1 MKKLLISLTIL
12 FSLFLDVNNVSAKTE
27 TSQSSKYLDLYY
39 SFQDDED
46 HKDFDNFD
54 KAFEEFYS
62 TYKETYPYYV
72 ISFYDKGSY
81 ALTNIY
87 LFKENPNLQMKVFY
101 DGSFFN
107 YQMGHYLDT
116 FSIDHLYVNWGM
128 TTVQINAN
136 KTYEM
141 YKTEFSKIK
150 FYSYSS
156 SLVDQYGYTDWVQN
170 FASLSG
176 SKYYSTKNNIIY
188 YDSNFDITLA
198 DNHKYKSN
206 RTNYDVYVD
215 GYYYQPGDIV
225 PSYKSLL
232 KKNYTYNQEIDT
244 TNLSYIRVDFDV
256 SKATYEDYHFSIL
269 NNVNS
274 KLKEAYFEKSYEW
287 GICIDENT
295 CYDNYIFRDT
305 INYTE
310 SYKMYS
316 ISSPF
321 KVEDSEHGF
330 YDETQA
336 LNYFY
341 TYYDVSNIN
350 DIVTLDIDS
359 TVPFSVSFGNLEDYT
374 DTFVTLNL
382 KNYAGIVLFPK
393 VNLYNGDYNFY
404 LKNANVNV
412 HHYYENNLVNI
423 YKNITV
429 ETYRIDQVEYQ
440 DRNRYYLIE
449 NNVIDIDSYILFD
462 TRYFSYQ
469 LVNETFDSITITN
482 PNINKDQKI
491 NSIDDSNFIYNSRNE
506 NNNIVSFIN
515 SIDNSLKYVHNVF
528 SIFFNSLPI
537 IIQGLLIF
545 IFNVLC
551 IFMLLRMGGWL
562 G

>member
-1 MKKLLISLTIL
+1 MKKLLISLTVL
-12 FSLFLDVNNVSAKTE
+12 FSLFLGVNNVSAQEIEAIYTVTE
-27 TSQSSKYLDLYY
+27 NIFDSTTY
-39 SFQDDED
+39 SNDFKSYSIYQKL
-46 HKDFDNFD
+46 KDSNNYD
-54 KAFEEFYS
+54 
-62 TYKETYPYYV
+62 TYKESILSLGYKYYY
-72 ISFYDKGSY
+72 FNYDSVY
-81 ALTNIY
+81 VWNSDDIQVNIY
-87 LFKENPNLQMKVFY
+87 
-101 DGSFFN
+101 
-107 YQMGHYLDT
+107 
-116 FSIDHLYVNWGM
+116 
-128 TTVQINAN
+128 
-136 KTYEM
+136 M
-141 YKTEFSKIK
+141 Y
-150 FYSYSS
+150 YSS
-156 SLVDQYGYTDWVQN
+156 SNPTLQIIFYNPNNEVVKYVNLKNVATNTSSLNDDSKYTKLN
-170 FASLSG
+170 FHNMYHFTSATSSVGASFSG
-176 SKYYSTKNNIIY
+176 SYYKTSELNYYYFMGFDTNTTIY
-188 YDSNFDITLA
+188 YNCPT
-198 DNHKYKSN
+198 NENYYKYFSVN
-206 RTNYDVYVD
+206 GTTYTTGDVIYS
-215 GYYYQPGDIV
+215 PG
-225 PSYKSLL
+225 P
-232 KKNYTYNQEIDT
+232 KNYKYNQEIDT

-423 YKNITV
+423 YKNVIV

-449 NNVIDIDSYILFD
+449 NNVIDIDSYISFD

-469 LVNETFDSITITN
+469 LVNSTSESITIIN
-482 PNINKDQKI
+482 PNT
-491 NSIDDSNFIYNSRNE
+491 NE
-506 NNNIVSFIN
+506 NQNID
-515 SIDNSLKYVHNVF
+515 SIDNSNLNYDIQHKLDNVDGAIG
-528 SIFFNSLPI
+528 SINEFIEDMKQYLFIISDLISYTYNNLNSYCRTLI
-537 IIQGLLIF
+537 IVAFIVLLIVGLSL
-545 IFNVLC
+545 IF
-551 IFMLLRMGGWL
+551 RR
-562 G
+562 